1 MRLLSTTD
9 PLPHQPPAGSNISNS
24 SSRSNDVNVEDT
36 EDVIDFGFKTVPRQ
50 QKEALVGQVFSN
62 VASSYDIMN
71 DLMSGGLHRL
81 WKHRLVE
88 TLAPF
93 AGMQHLDVAGG
104 TGDVAFRVLRAIQT
118 AEQIDRQLPQQPQQW
133 QAHQAQQQAGQQQQ
147 EQHQQQQGAVTVFD
161 INAEM
166 LEVGKQRARAQG
178 LTTGLSWVQGN
189 AEQLPFPDA
198 CMDSY
203 TVAFGIRNVTD
214 RHAALCEAHR
224 VLRRGGRLLCLEFSQ
239 VSLPLLRQVYD
250 AYSFNVIPKIGGL
263 VAHDEASYQYLVES
277 IRQFPDQES
286 WADQIRDAGFRA
298 VTHENLTGG
307 VVAIHSGFK
316 L

>member
-1 MRLLSTTD
+1 MLTVCLQRCSVAAQRAL
-9 PLPHQPPAGSNISNS
+9 AAAEVWACVIVAVAANICMASH
-24 SSRSNDVNVEDT
+24 DV
-36 EDVIDFGFKTVPRQ
+36 
-50 QKEALVGQVFSN
+50 A
-62 VASSYDIMN
+62 AC
-71 DLMSGGLHRL
+71 
-81 WKHRLVE
+81 RLVE

-178 LTTGLSWVQGN
+178 ELSQ
-189 AEQLPFPDA
+189 Q
-198 CMDSY
+198 
-203 TVAFGIRNVTD
+203 RVTCRTMQD
-214 RHAALCEAHR
+214 
-224 VLRRGGRLLCLEFSQ
+224 
-239 VSLPLLRQVYD
+239 
-250 AYSFNVIPKIGGL
+250 NVIMAL
-263 VAHDEASYQYLVES
+263 HDEHGCCVDGKQCCCSLLWYNVQPS
-277 IRQFPDQES
+277 TP
-286 WADQIRDAGFRA
+286 
-298 VTHENLTGG
+298 G
-307 VVAIHSGFK
+307 VV